1 MKRKLIALCVSSVL
15 VGTGIIFNMN
25 QDVSAPTV
33 EKFTEDT
40 SASVSK
46 HDTKVSKHE
55 NVDKDEK
62 SIAASTNRKAETK
75 KSKNEESSTEKSESQ
90 NSSSKQTSTSKSE
103 TKASVSSESKKQT
116 SKKEGSSKSSSG
128 SDQKTST
135 SNSSNASSKSNNV
148 VVSQPVEK
156 PNESKQEPAVES
168 TPTPEP
174 TRPSYACPGGV
185 NPDVSCDVILD
196 TNFYYA
202 TYGSQAEADAAG
214 MYYLDEVMYIG
225 DIEIT
230 NYSVQ
235 PVYRN
240 DYSIAYY
247 GLNLWSNGTLIQ

>member
-1 MKRKLIALCVSSVL
+1 MKRQLIALCISSIL
-15 VGTGIIFNMN
+15 VGSGIVFNMN
-25 QDVSAPTV
+25 QDVSIPTV

-40 SASVSK
+40 STSVSK
-46 HDTKVSKHE
+46 HETTVSEYE

-62 SIAASTNRKAETK
+62 TSTGDTIK
-75 KSKNEESSTEKSESQ
+75 KTESKEEKQKEKL
-90 NSSSKQTSTSKSE
+90 TSKSE
-103 TKASVSSESKKQT
+103 SKTTSVSSEGKKQNY
-116 SKKEGSSKSSSG
+116 KKESSTKRSSG
-128 SDQKTST
+128 SDQKAST
-135 SNSSNASSKSNNV
+135 SNSSNTSDKSNTD

-156 PNESKQEPAVES
+156 PSESKQEPVVEP
-168 TPTPEP
+168 TPTPELA
-174 TRPSYACPGGV
+174 RPSYACPGGV

-196 TNFYYA
+196 TNFYFA

-240 DYSIAYY
+240 DHSVAYY
-247 GLNLWSNGTLIQ
+247 GLNLWSNGNLIQ

>member
-15 VGTGIIFNMN
+15 VGSGIIFNMN
-25 QDVSAPTV
+25 QDVSVPTV

-46 HDTKVSKHE
+46 HE

-62 SIAASTNRKAETK
+62 SIAASANRKAETK
-75 KSKNEESSTEKSESQ
+75 ESKNEESSTEKNKSQ
-90 NSSSKQTSTSKSE
+90 KTSSKQTSTSKSE
-103 TKASVSSESKKQT
+103 TTASVSSESKKQN

-135 SNSSNASSKSNNV
+135 SNGSNVSSKSNND

-156 PNESKQEPAVES
+156 PTETKQEP
-168 TPTPEP
+168 TPTLEP
-174 TRPSYACPGGV
+174 AKPSYACPGGV

-202 TYGSQAEADAAG
+202 SYGSQAEADAAG

-240 DYSIAYY
+240 DHSIAYY

>member
-1 MKRKLIALCVSSVL
+1 MKRKLIALCISSLL
-15 VGTGIIFNMN
+15 VGSGIVFNMN
-25 QDVSAPTV
+25 QDVSIPTV

-40 SASVSK
+40 STSVSK
-46 HDTKVSKHE
+46 HEAIVSEPK

-62 SIAASTNRKAETK
+62 TSTRNTIK
-75 KSKNEESSTEKSESQ
+75 KTESKEEKQKEKVTGKSES
-90 NSSSKQTSTSKSE
+90 KTT
-103 TKASVSSESKKQT
+103 SVSSEGKTQNP
-116 SKKEGSSKSSSG
+116 KKESSTKSSSS
-128 SDQKTST
+128 SDQKGST
-135 SNSSNASSKSNNV
+135 SNSSNISDKSNND

-156 PNESKQEPAVES
+156 PSDSKRDPVVEPTPAPEPA
-168 TPTPEP
+168 
-174 TRPSYACPGGV
+174 RPCYACPGGV

-202 TYGSQAEADAAG
+202 TYSSQAEADAAG

-240 DYSIAYY
+240 DHSIAYY
-247 GLNLWSNGTLIQ
+247 GLNLWSNGNLVQ

>member
-15 VGTGIIFNMN
+15 VGTGIIFNIN
-25 QDVSAPTV
+25 QDVSVPTV

-46 HDTKVSKHE
+46 YE

-75 KSKNEESSTEKSESQ
+75 ESKNKESSTEKNESQ
-90 NSSSKQTSTSKSE
+90 KSSSKQTSTSKSE
-103 TKASVSSESKKQT
+103 TTASVSSESKKQN
-116 SKKEGSSKSSSG
+116 SKKEGSNKSSSG

-135 SNSSNASSKSNNV
+135 SNSSNASSKSNND

-240 DYSIAYY
+240 DHSIAYY

>member
-15 VGTGIIFNMN
+15 VGSGIIFNMN
-25 QDVSAPTV
+25 QDVSVPTV

-46 HDTKVSKHE
+46 HE

-62 SIAASTNRKAETK
+62 SIAASANRKAETK
-75 KSKNEESSTEKSESQ
+75 ESKNEESSTEKNKSQ
-90 NSSSKQTSTSKSE
+90 KTSSKQTSTSKSE
-103 TKASVSSESKKQT
+103 TTASVSSESKKQN

-135 SNSSNASSKSNNV
+135 SNGSNVSSKSNNDV
-148 VVSQPVEK
+148 ASQPVEK
-156 PNESKQEPAVES
+156 PTETKQEP
-168 TPTPEP
+168 TPTLEP
-174 TRPSYACPGGV
+174 AKPSYACPGGV

-202 TYGSQAEADAAG
+202 SYGSQAEADAAG

-240 DYSIAYY
+240 DHSIAYY

>member
-1 MKRKLIALCVSSVL
+1 MKRKLIALCISSLL
-15 VGTGIIFNMN
+15 VGSGIVFNMN
-25 QDVSAPTV
+25 QDVSVPTV

-40 SASVSK
+40 SLSVSK
-46 HDTKVSKHE
+46 HEAIVSEPE

-62 SIAASTNRKAETK
+62 TSTRNTIK
-75 KSKNEESSTEKSESQ
+75 KTESKEEKQKEKVTGKSES
-90 NSSSKQTSTSKSE
+90 KTT
-103 TKASVSSESKKQT
+103 SVSSESKKQN

-135 SNSSNASSKSNNV
+135 SNSSNISDKSNND

-156 PNESKQEPAVES
+156 PSESKRDPVVE
-168 TPTPEP
+168 PTPAPELA
-174 TRPSYACPGGV
+174 RPGYACPGGV

-196 TNFYYA
+196 TNFYFEI
-202 TYGSQAEADAAG
+202 YGSQSEADAAG

-225 DIEIT
+225 EIEIT

-240 DYSIAYY
+240 DHSIAYY
-247 GLNLWSNGTLIQ
+247 GLNLWSNGNLVQ

>member
-1 MKRKLIALCVSSVL
+1 M
-15 VGTGIIFNMN
+15 
-25 QDVSAPTV
+25 
-33 EKFTEDT
+33 
-40 SASVSK
+40 
-46 HDTKVSKHE
+46 
-55 NVDKDEK
+55 
-62 SIAASTNRKAETK
+62 
-75 KSKNEESSTEKSESQ
+75 
-90 NSSSKQTSTSKSE
+90 
-103 TKASVSSESKKQT
+103 
-116 SKKEGSSKSSSG
+116 
-128 SDQKTST
+128 
-135 SNSSNASSKSNNV
+135 
-148 VVSQPVEK
+148 SQPVEK

-174 TRPSYACPGGV
+174 TRPSYACLGGV

-196 TNFYYA
+196 ANFYYA

-240 DYSIAYY
+240 DHSIAYY

>member
-15 VGTGIIFNMN
+15 VGSGIIFNMN
-25 QDVSAPTV
+25 QDVSVPTV

-46 HDTKVSKHE
+46 HE

-62 SIAASTNRKAETK
+62 SIAASANRKAETK
-75 KSKNEESSTEKSESQ
+75 ESKNEESSTEKNKSQ
-90 NSSSKQTSTSKSE
+90 KTSSKQTSTSKSE
-103 TKASVSSESKKQT
+103 TTASVSSESKKQN

-135 SNSSNASSKSNNV
+135 SNGSNVSSKSNND

-156 PNESKQEPAVES
+156 PTETKQEP
-168 TPTPEP
+168 TPTLEP
-174 TRPSYACPGGV
+174 AKPSYAYPGGV

-202 TYGSQAEADAAG
+202 SYRSQAEADAAG
-214 MYYLDEVMYIG
+214 MYYLDEVMYID

-240 DYSIAYY
+240 DHSIAYY

>member
-15 VGTGIIFNMN
+15 VGSGIIFNMN
-25 QDVSAPTV
+25 QDVSVPTI

-40 SASVSK
+40 SAS
-46 HDTKVSKHE
+46 VSKHE

-62 SIAASTNRKAETK
+62 SIAASANRKAETK
-75 KSKNEESSTEKSESQ
+75 ESKNEKSSTEKNESQ
-90 NSSSKQTSTSKSE
+90 KSLSKQTSTSKSE
-103 TKASVSSESKKQT
+103 TTASVSSESKKQN

-135 SNSSNASSKSNNV
+135 SNGSNVSSKSNND

-156 PNESKQEPAVES
+156 PTETKQEP
-168 TPTPEP
+168 TPTLEP
-174 TRPSYACPGGV
+174 ARPCYACPDGV

-202 TYGSQAEADAAG
+202 TYSSQAEADAAG

-240 DYSIAYY
+240 DHSIAYY
-247 GLNLWSNGTLIQ
+247 GLNLWSNGNLIQ